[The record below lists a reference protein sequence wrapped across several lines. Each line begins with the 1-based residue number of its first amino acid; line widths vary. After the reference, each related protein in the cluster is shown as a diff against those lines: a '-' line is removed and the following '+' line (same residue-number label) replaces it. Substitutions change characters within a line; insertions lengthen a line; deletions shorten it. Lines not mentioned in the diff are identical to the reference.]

1 LVGVKANSSLPI
13 LATVYRG
20 SAPESYHSGQ
30 IVIADVHGRVR
41 WQTAGLTEQPVFF
54 RSSSKPM
61 QALPLIETGAA
72 DAFGLGAEE
81 LALSCASHSG
91 EPRHVRVVER
101 MLERAPHLSP
111 ACLRCGTHIPYSP
124 EVAAKLARQG
134 KKPPVLCHN
143 CSGKHAAML
152 LGCVHNHWPIESYTE
167 PSHPLQKRIKSV
179 VAEFADLPVAE
190 VVTGKDGCNLPAH
203 AVSLRRMAMS
213 YARLATPAFWAQK
226 GNPARAMAVERLTA
240 AMRQHPFLVSG
251 TGRSDNCLMTAAKGK
266 IFSKIGAEAVW
277 CLGFPELG
285 LGMAMKI
292 SDGANRAE
300 ITILAEALRQAGLL
314 GAAARKEFTTSHER
328 PIMSTDGSVV
338 GRYEAT
344 FRLRKG

>member
-1 LVGVKANSSLPI
+1 MKVIPSPPI

-20 SAPESYHSGQ
+20 SAPESYHTGQ
-30 IVIADVHGRVR
+30 IVIADVQGTVR
-41 WQTAGLTEQPVFF
+41 WHTAGLTEQPVYY
-54 RSSSKPM
+54 RSSSKPL
-61 QALPLIETGAA
+61 QALPLVETGAA
-72 DAFGLGAEE
+72 DALGLDAEE

-91 EPRHVRVVER
+91 EPRHVRVVTQ
-101 MLERAPHLSP
+101 MLRRAPGLSP
-111 ACLRCGTHIPYSP
+111 ACLQCGTHVPYSP

-152 LGCVHNHWPIESYTE
+152 LGCVHHHWPIASYTE
-167 PSHPLQKRIKSV
+167 PGHPLQKRIKSV

-213 YARLATPAFWAQK
+213 YARLATPAFWRAK
-226 GNPARAMAVERLTA
+226 GNPARAAAVERLTS

-251 TGRSDNCLMTAAKGK
+251 TGRSDNCLMQAAQGK

-285 LGMAMKI
+285 LGLAMKI

-300 ITILAEALRQAGLL
+300 ITILAEAL
-314 GAAARKEFTTSHER
+314 K
-328 PIMSTDGSVV
+328 
-338 GRYEAT
+338 
-344 FRLRKG
+344 